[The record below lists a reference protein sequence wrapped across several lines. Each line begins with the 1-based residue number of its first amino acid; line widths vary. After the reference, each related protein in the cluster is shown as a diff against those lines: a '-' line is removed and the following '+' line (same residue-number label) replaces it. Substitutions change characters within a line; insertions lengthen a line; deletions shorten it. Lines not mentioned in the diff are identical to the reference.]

1 MVAGVFASALVS
13 AALTFS
19 VLSAPASPV
28 DSDPVSV
35 DDPGAAAIE
44 ALSEVRNLLEGL
56 TSLVEGASPET
67 DLTLA
72 LRDLALLKDELP
84 LSLQPMATSYLA
96 RPTDGDADEFGDG
109 YSVAEATPVCSA
121 VVCVHYVTTSQD
133 KVPAGDS
140 DVNGVPDYVDFT
152 LATMTHVHNKYVG
165 AGYRAPRSDLNADNN
180 GGNAKPD
187 IYLANVGAG
196 GLYGYCASDK
206 NIPAKKPQATWGF
219 CVLDNDY
226 SKSEFSANTPKQ
238 NLQVT
243 AAHEYFHAIQF
254 GYDISEDGWVME
266 ATATWAEDEVFDKV
280 DDNVQYLRGGPMA
293 LPHESM
299 DQFTGGFHYGTWIFF
314 RYLTERVRNS
324 QGGMPVL
331 VRELWRRLDDAK
343 GGVGD
348 YSLQG
353 LVKVL
358 EAVRPLVQGHVR
370 PVLRRQP
377 YAGERLRRG
386 QGQPLSARATR
397 PRRHAQPPAPQLRVG
412 TDHPRPP
419 GRRHGALHA
428 RQAAGQGLVPPGLA
442 RHGGP
447 LEGQPRGR
455 HDPAAQRSAEDEVAA
470 SGQERQHQQAVR
482 LLPRVGEVPRGHPRQ
497 RQRQVPLQQGHPV
510 LLRGQA
516 EVRQRGRADQR
527 PRLPLVAL
535 SVVASTAPGPQS
547 RGPVGPRRRTLPL
560 SSEASRGRS
569 RHRPARI
576 GVRFEPVEHGG
587 LSRRAVSW
595 GPPSSSCP
603 PPRSDAVLPQPR
615 VSATLVGVALDQ
627 WSVSRR
633 YRVVKHGEP
642 PR

>member
-187 IYLANVGAG
+187 VYLANVGAG

-206 NIPAKKPQATWGF
+206 NIPAKKPQSTWGF

-243 AAHEYFHAIQF
+243 AAHEYFHAVQF
-254 GYDISEDGWVME
+254 GYDVSEDGWVME

-280 DDNVQYLRGGPMA
+280 DDNVQYLPGGPMA

-331 VRELWRRLDDAK
+331 VRALWRRLDDAK

-358 EAVRPLVQGHVR
+358 DRYALSFKDTFARFSAANRMPARAYDEGKANRYPRAPLAHAATLSPQHLSSGSVPITLDHLAAGTVRYTPGKQLGEGWKLRVSLDMADRWKGSAAVVTIQPRNGAPRTKSLLLDKNGNINKQFGFSSASVKFLEVTLVNASDQFRCNKGTRFSCEGKPRFDNAV
-370 PVLRRQP
+370 
-377 YAGERLRRG
+377 ERI
-386 QGQPLSARATR
+386 SARA
-397 PRRHAQPPAPQLRVG
+397 LR
-412 TDHPRPP
+412 
-419 GRRHGALHA
+419 
-428 RQAAGQGLVPPGLA
+428 
-442 RHGGP
+442 
-447 LEGQPRGR
+447 
-455 HDPAAQRSAEDEVAA
+455 
-470 SGQERQHQQAVR
+470 
-482 LLPRVGEVPRGHPRQ
+482 
-497 RQRQVPLQQGHPV
+497 
-510 LLRGQA
+510 
-516 EVRQRGRADQR
+516 
-527 PRLPLVAL
+527 
-535 SVVASTAPGPQS
+535 
-547 RGPVGPRRRTLPL
+547 
-560 SSEASRGRS
+560 
-569 RHRPARI
+569 
-576 GVRFEPVEHGG
+576 
-587 LSRRAVSW
+587 
-595 GPPSSSCP
+595 
-603 PPRSDAVLPQPR
+603 
-615 VSATLVGVALDQ
+615 
-627 WSVSRR
+627 
-633 YRVVKHGEP
+633 
-642 PR
+642 